1 MIEILRWFLGWSEFE
16 IEGSVSEFLTKFK
29 KIVWKVKKNKK
40 HVYARCLT
48 KDYKHLK
55 KNAIYYGCFLTKL
68 KNVGFLNFLKKY
80 KFRYGLLVGF
90 FVFFLALFISSFF
103 VWNIEIF
110 GNSLTTDEEIF
121 NVCDKNGLHFG
132 SFVFNVNDKDI
143 EHKLKEKFPQISWVS
158 LNRVAG
164 KYLIEISELKEKPKI
179 LDWTGPCNVVSDFN
193 GEILYIK
200 AFRGLPLVE
209 AGEFVEKG
217 QVLVTGVQQTKEL
230 QDEVIYTPSEAE
242 IVAKVKKSNQISLK
256 KNSVIDQ
263 KTGNQKI
270 DKKLCF
276 FNLKI
281 PLRLY
286 KKNKNLVKVSE
297 NYKPLEFFKI
307 RFPILIK
314 TIYYDVFEK
323 INLGNDVKDIK
334 RILLKEQKK
343 WEEKN
348 LVDNIIISRQYS
360 FKEQGETVT
369 LKADVFVEQRIDKK
383 VPLNLEEE
391 EEKREKELKEK
402 KLIF

>member
-1 MIEILRWFLGWSEFE
+1 MIEFLRWFLGWSEFK
-16 IEGSVSEFLTKFK
+16 IEGGVSGFLTKFN
-29 KIVWKVKKNKK
+29 KIVWKVTKNKK
-40 HVYARCLT
+40 YVYARCLT

-55 KNAIYYGCFLTKL
+55 KNSVYYGCFLTKT

-80 KFRYGLLVGF
+80 KFRYGLLIGF
-90 FVFFLALFISSFF
+90 LTFFLAIFISSFF

-121 NVCDKNGLHFG
+121 SVCDKNGLHFG
-132 SFVFNVNDKDI
+132 SFVFGVKDKEI

-164 KYLIEISELKEKPKI
+164 KYLVEISELKEKPKI
-179 LDWTGPCNVVSDFN
+179 LDWTGPCNIVSDFD

-200 AFRGLPLVE
+200 AYRGLPLVE
-209 AGEFVEKG
+209 AGEHVKKG
-217 QVLVTGVQQTKEL
+217 QILVTGVQRTKEL
-230 QDEVIYTPSEAE
+230 QDKVIYTPSEAK
-242 IVAKVKKSNQISLK
+242 IFARVKKSNQISLK

-276 FNLKI
+276 FNLKL
-281 PLRLY
+281 PLKLY

-297 NYKPLEFFKI
+297 NFKPMEFFKL
-307 RFPILIK
+307 RFPILIN
-314 TIYYDVFEK
+314 TVYYDVFEK
-323 INLGNDVKDIK
+323 INLGTDVKNIK

-348 LVDNIIISRQYS
+348 LIDNIIISRKYS
-360 FKEQGETVT
+360 FKEQGEMVT
-369 LKADVFVEQRIDKK
+369 LKADVFVEQKIDKK
-383 VPLNLEEE
+383 VPLDLEEE
-391 EEKREKELKEK
+391 EKKREEELKEK
-402 KLIF
+402 KLLF